1 MNASQVVEEITQVA
15 EPDWSTIRVP
25 DVAVDDEAA
34 IAHANARGRDAAI
47 RQLGHWFPTVGFD
60 TIPQTTDATTLHVGK
75 AIDGLVAELEPEKLL
90 EALLTRRSLQPPQLR
105 MARDGVDGDVNSVLE
120 ASDPQPLG
128 RVGVRPAVVAR
139 AMSDGFTMVFD
150 GVDLRDA
157 RSIRLAEV
165 FERAFAVTINI
176 NGYLSLRPQT
186 SFGAHWDTQE
196 VLILQLLGRK
206 QWAVHQPVALSMT
219 KESYH
224 RDAIGARVWQG
235 KIAPG
240 DVLYVPRGWAHEV
253 TSIDE
258 LSYHYTITIPRLHGV
273 KVLNELLGRFAAS
286 GDRIDEPGQA
296 PMTAGTTPWPSPFDE
311 NERSQ
316 MDDQIARSVALGRL
330 SIVARPTQRLS
341 RLAQALSASAEPMNV
356 RCACAGGWLVD
367 DSVIPDTVRVSIAR
381 SQFDVHL
388 SVLDQV
394 MALTDGLAHRV
405 TEPTTM
411 KVARRLLHLDVL
423 EILDDPLPWPFTFAG
438 S

>member
-1 MNASQVVEEITQVA
+1 MTSSRVADKITRVA
-15 EPDWSTIRVP
+15 EPNWSTIRVP
-25 DVAVDDEAA
+25 DATVDDEVP
-34 IAHANARGRDAAI
+34 IARANTRGRDAAI
-47 RQLGHWFPTVGFD
+47 RQLCSWFPTVGFD

-75 AIDGLVAELEPEKLL
+75 AVDGLVAELEPEKLL

-105 MARDGVDGDVNSVLE
+105 MARDGVNGDVNSVLE
-120 ASDPQPLG
+120 ASQPQPLG

-139 AMSDGFTMVFD
+139 SMSDGFTMVFD

-196 VLILQLLGRK
+196 VLILQLLGHK

-224 RDAIGARVWQG
+224 RDAIGAQVWQG
-235 KIAPG
+235 DIAPG

-273 KVLNELLGRFAAS
+273 RVLTEMLDRFAAS
-286 GDRIDEPGQA
+286 GDRKDEPGHA
-296 PMTAGTTPWPSPFDE
+296 PMTAGTTSWPSPLDD
-311 NERSQ
+311 NERTH
-316 MDDQIARSVALGRL
+316 MDDQVARSVALARL

-341 RLAQALSASAEPMNV
+341 KLAQTFSGSAEPMNV

-367 DSVIPDTVRVSIAR
+367 DAVAPDTVRISIAR
-381 SQFDVHL
+381 SQFDVHR

-405 TEPTTM
+405 TQPAM
-411 KVARRLLHLDVL
+411 IAVARQLLHLDVL
-423 EILDDPLPWPFTFAG
+423 EVLDDPLPWPFTFSG